1 MKFDTN
7 NIELLDK
14 LIENFNNILISD
26 INNDKSKIEF
36 LYEYVDKED
45 LPKLLKVLSK
55 LKKNNIYLIEKA
67 MCINNRK
74 RINSINTNVDN
85 YSFEE
90 ILDIFNN
97 LDDEKIIKEYKLQDL
112 IVMYYKIYYEKPS
125 SNKTKQDI
133 ITVIR
138 NYIYTSNRAKA
149 FNLIDE
155 DKN

>member
-55 LKKNNIYLIEKA
+55 LKKK
-67 MCINNRK
+67 
-74 RINSINTNVDN
+74 
-85 YSFEE
+85 
-90 ILDIFNN
+90 
-97 LDDEKIIKEYKLQDL
+97 
-112 IVMYYKIYYEKPS
+112 
-125 SNKTKQDI
+125 
-133 ITVIR
+133 
-138 NYIYTSNRAKA
+138 
-149 FNLIDE
+149 
-155 DKN
+155 